1 MSNNNYSNKKIFKRI
16 ESKKPICEYNEDV
29 KLKGLYLAKSA
40 HELKN
45 IFISISSFIENKI
58 NNNVTLENSNSND
71 NTISDNLNA
80 NHNLR
85 FLSSLCDFGMNLI
98 QDITTISKKDNFTVN
113 KLEINERTIEEFQL
127 IDCLNF
133 CIQIFKSRL
142 IFEKKN
148 ISIISNFNI
157 NKNLKVKSINE
168 VRLKQVIINLLSNSF
183 KFTLSGKIVLSVDII
198 SDKKLQIKI
207 SDTGVGFNKDEIK
220 DIFSPFS
227 QVYSNQNL
235 NKNGSGLGLYIVKD
249 ILKSFGSDIQYD
261 SQKDIGS
268 SFWFDIEYVKEDVI
282 IDPFNLFSETLK
294 NMIYDI
300 NNGKR
305 DNVEIKNEDNNSS
318 NNDVE
323 SLPKIT
329 NNINNLNNKFQ
340 THKYNNNK
348 LNKLLERRKKNF
360 NTYKQ
365 NSRKSK
371 EQNEFSQIILK
382 ENKYKNYKLKQ
393 NHFISANNTTLMRC
407 YSDINAINV
416 FDKKNIFTSIKKFNI
431 LICDDDS
438 FTALSTRN
446 LLIKCFKEKLIK
458 TSLTMPEI
466 LFAQNGIECLYF
478 TYQYLIKEN
487 PIRVILM
494 DENMPFIN
502 GCTVSILL
510 KEMYEMNDIKIYIL
524 SSQDLDI
531 TESKADGFY
540 DKPLSKKDIIEIFQ
554 DKV

>member
-1 MSNNNYSNKKIFKRI
+1 MSNNNFKFKKVFTKVVASNKNIY
-16 ESKKPICEYNEDV
+16 ELNEEI
-29 KLKGLYLAKSA
+29 KLKSLYLAKSA

-45 IFISISSFIENKI
+45 IFISISSFVENKI
-58 NNNVTLENSNSND
+58 NNNLTLENSNE
-71 NTISDNLNA
+71 NTISENLND
-80 NHNLR
+80 NHNLK
-85 FLSSLCDFGMNLI
+85 FLRSLCEFGMNLI
-98 QDITTISKKDNFTVN
+98 QDITRISKKDNFNVN
-113 KLEINERTIEEFQL
+113 KLSQNNDKIDEFKL
-127 IDCLNF
+127 FDCLNF

-148 ISIISNFNI
+148 VSIVTNFNI
-157 NKNLKVKSINE
+157 NKNLKIKSINE
-168 VRLKQVIINLLSNSF
+168 VRLKQVLINLLSNSF
-183 KFTLSGKIVLSVDII
+183 KFTLNGKIILSVDII
-198 SDKKLQIKI
+198 SDKKLRIRI

-261 SQKDIGS
+261 SQKDKGS
-268 SFWFDIEYVKEDVI
+268 SFWFDIEYMKEEII

-300 NNGKR
+300 NNGKK
-305 DNVEIKNEDNNSS
+305 DNLEIKNDDNSS
-318 NNDVE
+318 NND
-323 SLPKIT
+323 SDKIT
-329 NNINNLNNKFQ
+329 RNKKNQFQ
-340 THKYNNNK
+340 TYKYNNK
-348 LNKLLERRKKNF
+348 INKLLERRKKNF
-360 NTYKQ
+360 NTCKP
-365 NSRKSK
+365 K
-371 EQNEFSQIILK
+371 ENNDYSEYIHK
-382 ENKYKNYKLKQ
+382 ENKFKKNYNLKS
-393 NHFISANNTTLMRC
+393 NFYISNNSSHLMRC
-407 YSDINAINV
+407 FSDFNALNNV
-416 FDKKNIFTSIKKFNI
+416 SEKNNIFQSIKKFNI

-446 LLIKCFKEKLIK
+446 LLIKCFNEKILKNK
-458 TSLTMPEI
+458 TLTPEI

-478 TYQYLIKEN
+478 TYQYLIKDN
-487 PIRVILM
+487 PINVILI

-502 GCTVSILL
+502 GSTVSILL

-524 SSQDLDI
+524 SSQDLDV

-554 DKV
+554 DKI

>member
-1 MSNNNYSNKKIFKRI
+1 MSNNNFKFKKVLTKFDTTNKNIY
-16 ESKKPICEYNEDV
+16 ELNEEI
-29 KLKGLYLAKSA
+29 KLKSLYLAKSA

-58 NNNVTLENSNSND
+58 NNNITIENSND
-71 NTISDNLNA
+71 NIISENLND
-80 NHNLR
+80 NHNLK
-85 FLSSLCDFGMNLI
+85 FLRSLCDFGMNLI
-98 QDITTISKKDNFTVN
+98 QDITRISKKDNFNVN
-113 KLEINERTIEEFQL
+113 KLSQINDKIEEFKL

-148 ISIISNFNI
+148 VSIISNFNI
-157 NKNLKVKSINE
+157 NRNLKIKSINE

-183 KFTLSGKIVLSVDII
+183 KFTLNGKIILSVDII
-198 SDKKLQIKI
+198 SDKKLRIRI

-220 DIFSPFS
+220 DIFSPFT

-235 NKNGSGLGLYIVKD
+235 NRNGSGLGLYIVKD
-249 ILKSFGSDIQYD
+249 ILKGFGSDIQYD
-261 SQKDIGS
+261 SQKDKGS
-268 SFWFDIEYVKEDVI
+268 TFWFDIEYMKEEII

-300 NNGKR
+300 NNGKK
-305 DNVEIKNEDNNSS
+305 DNINLKIDDNSS
-318 NNDVE
+318 NNE
-323 SLPKIT
+323 TEKLSRNKK
-329 NNINNLNNKFQ
+329 NNIFQ

-360 NTYKQ
+360 KTSKPKDINDLSDSFTKESKSKINYSIKQ
-365 NSRKSK
+365 NYYMS
-371 EQNEFSQIILK
+371 
-382 ENKYKNYKLKQ
+382 
-393 NHFISANNTTLMRC
+393 NNNSSLMRC
-407 YSDINAINV
+407 FSDFNALNNTSE
-416 FDKKNIFTSIKKFNI
+416 KNNIFQSIKKFNI

-446 LLIKCFKEKLIK
+446 LLLKCFNEKLISK
-458 TSLTMPEI
+458 TLTPEI

-478 TYQYLIKEN
+478 TYQYLLKEN
-487 PIRVILM
+487 PINVILM

-502 GCTVSILL
+502 GSTVCILL
-510 KEMYEMNDIKIYIL
+510 KEMYEMNEIKIYIL

-540 DKPLSKKDIIEIFQ
+540 DKPLSKKDILEIFQ
-554 DKV
+554 DKIWTNKFI

>member
-1 MSNNNYSNKKIFKRI
+1 MSNNNFKFKKVLTKVDTTNKNIY
-16 ESKKPICEYNEDV
+16 ELNEEI
-29 KLKGLYLAKSA
+29 KLKSLYLAKSA

-45 IFISISSFIENKI
+45 IFISISSFVENKI
-58 NNNVTLENSNSND
+58 NNNFTIENSNEKTISENLND
-71 NTISDNLNA
+71 NHSLKF
-80 NHNLR
+80 LR
-85 FLSSLCDFGMNLI
+85 SLCDFGMNLI
-98 QDITTISKKDNFTVN
+98 QDITRISKKDNFNVN
-113 KLEINERTIEEFQL
+113 KLSQINDKIDEFKL
-127 IDCLNF
+127 IDCLEF
-133 CIQIFKSRL
+133 CVQIFKSRL

-148 ISIISNFNI
+148 VSIITNFNI
-157 NKNLKVKSINE
+157 NKNLKIKSINE

-183 KFTLSGKIVLSVDII
+183 KFTLNGKIILSVDII
-198 SDKKLQIKI
+198 SDKKLRIRI

-235 NKNGSGLGLYIVKD
+235 NRNGSGLGLYIVKD

-268 SFWFDIEYVKEDVI
+268 SFWFDIEYIKEEII

-300 NNGKR
+300 NNGKK
-305 DNVEIKNEDNNSS
+305 DDVEIKNDDNSS
-318 NNDVE
+318 YNE
-323 SLPKIT
+323 SEKEKIVR
-329 NNINNLNNKFQ
+329 NKKNQFQ
-340 THKYNNNK
+340 THKYNNK

-360 NTYKQ
+360 KTCKPQ
-365 NSRKSK
+365 ENSELPDTIIK
-371 EQNEFSQIILK
+371 ETKIK
-382 ENKYKNYKLKQ
+382 KNYNVKS
-393 NHFISANNTTLMRC
+393 NYHISNNNSGLMRC
-407 YSDINAINV
+407 FSDFNAFNNSSE
-416 FDKKNIFTSIKKFNI
+416 KNNIFQSIKKFNI

-446 LLIKCFKEKLIK
+446 LLLKCFNEKLISK
-458 TSLTMPEI
+458 TLTPEI

-478 TYQYLIKEN
+478 TYQYLLKEN
-487 PIRVILM
+487 PINVILM

-502 GCTVSILL
+502 GSTVSILL
-510 KEMYEMNDIKIYIL
+510 KEMYEMNEIKIYIL
-524 SSQDLDI
+524 SSQDIDI

-554 DKV
+554 DKI

>member
-1 MSNNNYSNKKIFKRI
+1 MSNNNFKFKKVLTKVGHANRNIY
-16 ESKKPICEYNEDV
+16 ELNEEI
-29 KLKGLYLAKSA
+29 KLKSLYLAKSA

-58 NNNVTLENSNSND
+58 NNNATIENSND
-71 NTISDNLNA
+71 NTISENLND
-80 NHNLR
+80 NHNLK
-85 FLSSLCDFGMNLI
+85 FLRSLCDFGMNLI
-98 QDITTISKKDNFTVN
+98 QDITRISKKDNFNVN
-113 KLEINERTIEEFQL
+113 KLSQNNDKIEEFKL

-148 ISIISNFNI
+148 VSIISNFNI
-157 NKNLKVKSINE
+157 NRNLKIKSINE

-183 KFTLSGKIVLSVDII
+183 KFTLNGKIILSVDII
-198 SDKKLQIKI
+198 SDKKLRIRI

-235 NKNGSGLGLYIVKD
+235 NRNGSGLGLYIVKD
-249 ILKSFGSDIQYD
+249 ILKGFGSDIQYD

-268 SFWFDIEYVKEDVI
+268 TFWFDIEYMKEEII

-300 NNGKR
+300 NNGKK
-305 DNVEIKNEDNNSS
+305 DNVNVNLKNDDNSS
-318 NNDVE
+318 NNE
-323 SLPKIT
+323 TEKLSRNKK
-329 NNINNLNNKFQ
+329 NNIFQ

-360 NTYKQ
+360 KTSKPKDINDLSDSFTKESKSKINYNIKQ
-365 NSRKSK
+365 NYYMS
-371 EQNEFSQIILK
+371 
-382 ENKYKNYKLKQ
+382 
-393 NHFISANNTTLMRC
+393 NNSSLMRC
-407 YSDINAINV
+407 LSDFNALNNIT
-416 FDKKNIFTSIKKFNI
+416 DKNNIFKSKKQFNI

-446 LLIKCFKEKLIK
+446 LLLKCFNEKFIK
-458 TSLTMPEI
+458 TPEI
-466 LFAQNGIECLYF
+466 LFAHNGIECLYF
-478 TYQYLIKEN
+478 TYQYLLKEN
-487 PIRVILM
+487 PINVILM

-502 GCTVSILL
+502 GSTVCILL
-510 KEMYEMNDIKIYIL
+510 KEMYEMNEIKIYIL
-524 SSQDLDI
+524 SSQDLDVK
-531 TESKADGFY
+531 ECKADGFY
-540 DKPLSKKDIIEIFQ
+540 DKPLSKKDILEIFQ
-554 DKV
+554 DKI